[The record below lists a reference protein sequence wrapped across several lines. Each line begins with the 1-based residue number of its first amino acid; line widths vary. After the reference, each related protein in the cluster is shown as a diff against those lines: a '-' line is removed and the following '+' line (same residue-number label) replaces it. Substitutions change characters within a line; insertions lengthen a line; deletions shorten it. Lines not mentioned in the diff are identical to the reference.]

1 MGLVAGIDAGTQ
13 SLKVL
18 VYDPRTQ
25 VVVASASVPPSARTG
40 GATSPIASANQDEMA
55 AS

>member
-25 VVVASASVPPSARTG
+25 VVVASASVPLALDSLDSSRP
-40 GATSPIASANQDEMA
+40 
-55 AS
+55 